1 MLDNRI
7 PAIIKTKRPFLRRIR
22 VKFRIALTLAVFLLT
37 AFNLFAQPMTDRS
50 KAGSLIRPTAKE
62 KMPALNGLMRVDSL
76 WESIRVITEE
86 DKALILVHSEVPDL
100 RFESNRLISK
110 VNPRSSGYYEV
121 WIPFGTHILKFDAT
135 GFQRL
140 ELPAHNYAK
149 KRVYELKISGILK
162 NQRSTTEKGT
172 LILTST
178 PEGASIKIDGMPDFK
193 GTSPLTLKDYAAG
206 TYLITLTKDKYEPK
220 ETIVLIEKDK
230 SLTENLRLTP
240 RFGYL
245 DVLSSSTPDVMVDS
259 ARVIIL
265 PGKPAEVA
273 VGIHK
278 VSIRLGGRVVKDTTV
293 VVPPGI
299 TVQLSTLAQ

>member
-1 MLDNRI
+1 M
-7 PAIIKTKRPFLRRIR
+7 
-22 VKFRIALTLAVFLLT
+22 KFRSELTLTVLLLMAIT
-37 AFNLFAQPMTDRS
+37 LSAQPVADRS
-50 KAGSLIRPTAKE
+50 KAGGLIKPTAKE
-62 KMPALNGLMRVDSL
+62 KMPALNGLMKVDSL
-76 WESIRVITEE
+76 WEAVRVITEE
-86 DKALILVHSEVPDL
+86 DKTLILVHSEVPDL

-121 WIPFGTHILKFDAT
+121 WIPFGTHILKFDAA

-140 ELPAHNYAK
+140 ELPARNYAK

-178 PEGASIKIDGMPDFK
+178 PEAASIKIDGMPDFK
-193 GTSPLTLKDYAAG
+193 GATPFTLKDYAAG
-206 TYLITLTKDKYEPK
+206 AYLVTLTKDKYEPK
-220 ETIVLIEKDK
+220 EAIVLIEKDK

-259 ARVIIL
+259 VRVTIV
-265 PGKPAEVA
+265 PGRPAEVP
-273 VGIHK
+273 VGIHR
-278 VSIRLGGRVVKDTTV
+278 VSIRLAGRVVKDTTI

-299 TVQLSTLAQ
+299 TVQLSTLVQ